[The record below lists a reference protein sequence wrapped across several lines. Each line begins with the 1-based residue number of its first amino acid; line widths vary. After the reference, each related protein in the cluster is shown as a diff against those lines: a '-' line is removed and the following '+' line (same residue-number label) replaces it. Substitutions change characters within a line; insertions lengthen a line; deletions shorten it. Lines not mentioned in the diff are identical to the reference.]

1 MTWHTFSF
9 GSHYDPDRVSLGP
22 MVCHDEHLLGD
33 GRGFATHR
41 HSDVAILTW
50 VVSGA
55 LRHVDSLTPDDATVL
70 EPGSVGLLY
79 AGPGVD
85 HSEVA
90 VAPQTRFVQAWLG
103 STDGPSYA
111 RVEVPDGPGFREVV
125 RVGDSVMYAATLA
138 DGETVAVPPGAL
150 RHVFVA
156 SGGLLRNSLA
166 EPLDA
171 GDALVFRD
179 ETGPAELTAAMQTQL
194 LAWAL

>member
-9 GSHYDPDRVSLGP
+9 GTHYDPDRVGLGA

-33 GRGFATHR
+33 GRGFATHH
-41 HSDVAILTW
+41 HSDVAIVTW

-55 LRHVDSLTPDDATVL
+55 LRHEDSLTPGTPTVIG
-70 EPGSVGLLY
+70 PGHVGVLY
-79 AGPGVD
+79 AGDGVD

-90 VAPQTRFVQAWLG
+90 AAPQTRFVQAWI
-103 STDGPSYA
+103 SSAEPPSYA
-111 RVEVPDGPGFREVV
+111 TRAVEPGPDFAVAA
-125 RVGDSVMYAATLA
+125 RVGSASLYVAAPDLN
-138 DGETVAVPPGAL
+138 GTVVVPAGSL

-171 GDALVFRD
+171 GDALVLRD
-179 ETGPAELTAAMQTQL
+179 EDGPTELTAAMPSLL
-194 LAWAL
+194 LAWVL